1 MPDITM
7 CINKECPLRMKCYR
21 FTAVPTLDWQ
31 SYAEYKP
38 VNGKCDSFLDNT
50 GYRSRF
56 DTKDKP
62 DVQTTTIGLEIPD
75 EEE

>member
-7 CINKECPLRMKCYR
+7 CVNKKCPLRMKCYR
-21 FTAVPTLDWQ
+21 FTAVPTPYVQ
-31 SYAEYKP
+31 SFAYFKP
-38 VNGKCDSFLDNT
+38 VNGKCNGFRDNK
-50 GYRSRF
+50 GYPSRF

-62 DVQTTTIGLEIPD
+62 DVQTTTIWLEIPD